1 MSMSIPS
8 SSAASSTSKG
18 LKGILWET
26 EPSERRLRRRE
37 RGRAGIGT
45 DREEVEALLQEE
57 VGGLLQ
63 EEEKEEEKRVLS
75 REL

>member
-1 MSMSIPS
+1 MC
-8 SSAASSTSKG
+8 A
-18 LKGILWET
+18 T

-45 DREEVEALLQEE
+45 DREVEELFREE
-57 VGGLLQ
+57 ID
-63 EEEKEEEKRVLS
+63 ERRVLS